1 MAAIIYQ
8 LEVIL
13 NKDITQLMADLIT
26 ELNELTDMIPEWNNI
41 EKEKVCEKISLIMGK
56 FLDTQKASKSD

>member
-41 EKEKVCEKISLIMGK
+41 EKEKVCEKISSIMGK